1 MPRRRL
7 SWYIQCTSH
16 GQVAEKW
23 IFTLRND
30 IFHTETDTVTLT
42 TDFEFLFFTF
52 QVRYLLRDSAPIAE
66 AKEQMR
72 KYNKMAKKT
81 ADKAKKKKEKSPVEV
96 SFISNK

>member
-1 MPRRRL
+1 M
-7 SWYIQCTSH
+7 
-16 GQVAEKW
+16 
-23 IFTLRND
+23 
-30 IFHTETDTVTLT
+30 
-42 TDFEFLFFTF
+42 
-52 QVRYLLRDSAPIAE
+52 RYLLRDSAPIAE